1 MFGLGS
7 TIGKDYNREHLLLA
21 EYKSDFT
28 STSSGF
34 LHFDDS
40 GTTNAFAAGQTI
52 GGFSDWLRVTN
63 NTNEA
68 DNSGIRHS
76 SALNVASQTG
86 ESEATGD
93 FAIVSYMI
101 YIYHDGSTDHWGG
114 TDAVS
119 HYIKVHSDQ
128 QAAREIELNTITRVN
143 VITSG
148 HGDSSYSDKLIF
160 GFDTAGD
167 LPQDGAVYY
176 IRDIHSRILRKK
188 YT

>member
-7 TIGKDYNREHLLLA
+7 TIGRDYNREHLLLA

-34 LHFDDS
+34 THFDDS
-40 GTTNAFAAGQTI
+40 GTANAFTAGQTI
-52 GGFSDWLRVTN
+52 GGFSDWLKVTN

-68 DNSGIRHS
+68 DNSGIRHT

-101 YIYHDGSTDHWGG
+101 YIYLS
-114 TDAVS
+114 
-119 HYIKVHSDQ
+119 
-128 QAAREIELNTITRVN
+128 
-143 VITSG
+143 
-148 HGDSSYSDKLIF
+148 LIH
-160 GFDTAGD
+160 
-167 LPQDGAVYY
+167 
-176 IRDIHSRILRKK
+176 I
-188 YT
+188 